1 MRCPVCHKD
10 NDRVVDTR
18 SSDDGGVIRR
28 RRECCNCGKRFTT
41 FERVEV
47 TSIQV
52 IKKDGHRAP
61 FDREKLRRGLERACW
76 KRPVSADQITTL
88 IAQVEGDVNSTFY
101 SEVASRF
108 IGERVM
114 SYLRELDQ
122 VAYVRFASVYLRFS
136 DARDFAQELDDMM
149 NNSKNKLP
157 TPEKKSKK

>member
-1 MRCPVCHKD
+1 
-10 NDRVVDTR
+10 
-18 SSDDGGVIRR
+18 
-28 RRECCNCGKRFTT
+28 
-41 FERVEV
+41 
-47 TSIQV
+47 V